1 MNLNSILTQIPGL
14 PFPIVLIVVFITVF
28 TISYLWMDRIIG
40 FLHDKSLGQR
50 DEVVKYLELMFVE
63 VDHKKLTIT
72 MLLGSFGLGLL
83 FLVLFWPNI
92 IMGLLFGSIFTLL
105 GWSVPKVAVKY
116 LYEQRCGKFTDQ
128 MVDGMTILANGVRA
142 GLSVTQAMDRVVKNL
157 GNPISQ
163 EFRLVLSQNQLG
175 QSIEDAL
182 TELGERIPRPDVQMF
197 VTSVNI
203 LKETGGNMAE
213 TFQTIT
219 FTIRERQKI
228 EKKIEALTAQGI
240 MQGIIISC
248 VPFVLLAVFFA
259 VDPNYV
265 MPLFTTTL
273 GLFACVVVLGL
284 QIIGGLMIR
293 KIVNIKV

>member
-1 MNLNSILTQIPGL
+1 MFEDLYVGLGL
-14 PFPIVLIVVFITVF
+14 PLPLILLLVAICVF
-28 TISYLWMDRIIG
+28 TIFYLWVDKI
-40 FLHDKSLGQR
+40 LHFIHEKSLGQR
-50 DEVVKYLELMFVE
+50 DEIVKYLELMFVE
-63 VDHKKLTIT
+63 VDHKKLTIA
-72 MLLGSFGLGLL
+72 MFAGSFGLGSL
-83 FLVLFWPNI
+83 FLVLFWPNVVA
-92 IMGLLFGSIFTLL
+92 GLMFGSVFTAL
-105 GWSVPKVAVKY
+105 GWSLPKVAVKY
-116 LYEQRCGKFTDQ
+116 LYEQRCNRFTDQ

-142 GLSVTQAMDRVVKNL
+142 GLSVTQAMDRIVKNL
-157 GNPISQ
+157 DNPISQ

-175 QSIEDAL
+175 QTIEDAL

-240 MQGIIISC
+240 MQGIIISS
-248 VPFVLLAVFFA
+248 VPFILLGVFFA

-273 GLFACVVVLGL
+273 GLIAFMVVIAL
-284 QIIGGLMIR
+284 QIMGGLMIK
-293 KIVNIKV
+293 KIVSIKV

>member
-1 MNLNSILTQIPGL
+1 MNFDFGLGL
-14 PFPIVLIVVFITVF
+14 PLPVILIGVGACVFV
-28 TISYLWMDRIIG
+28 ISYLWLDKILK
-40 FLHDKSLGQR
+40 FLHEKSLGQR
-50 DEVVKYLELMFVE
+50 DEVIHYLELMFVE
-63 VDHKKLTIT
+63 IDHKKLTIS
-72 MLLGSFGLGLL
+72 MMMGSFGLGSL

-92 IMGLLFGSIFTLL
+92 VAGLMFGSVFTFI
-105 GWSVPKVAVKY
+105 GWVLPKITVKY
-116 LYEQRCGKFTDQ
+116 LYEQRCNKFTDQ

-142 GLSVTQAMDRVVKNL
+142 GLSVTQSMDRVVKNL
-157 GNPISQ
+157 DNPISQ

-175 QSIEDAL
+175 QTIEDAL

-240 MQGIIISC
+240 MQGIIISS
-248 VPFVLLAVFFA
+248 VPFILLAVFFA

-273 GLFACVVVLGL
+273 GLIAFMVVIGL
-284 QIIGGLMIR
+284 QVMGGLMIK
-293 KIVNIKV
+293 KIVSIKV